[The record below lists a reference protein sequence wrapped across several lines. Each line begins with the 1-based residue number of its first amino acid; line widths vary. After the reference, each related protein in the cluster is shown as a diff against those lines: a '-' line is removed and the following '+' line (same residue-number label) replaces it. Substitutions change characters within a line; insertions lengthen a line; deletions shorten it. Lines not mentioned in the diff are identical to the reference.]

1 MIYHVAKPQSRS
13 HQSKSNWQPLP
24 FGRLGWKLNK
34 KKKCDFSRK
43 KRTIRFLWK
52 ISSLCQN
59 AWIRDSRDIRHGFRM
74 TAPRGVFFSFKPR
87 KDHENDLEM
96 TRLKVNCKDNA
107 RKKKDKSLTEK
118 DKTRW
123 LSRQMENDDGNLLE
137 NDRRGNR
144 LPSLIRIRRIL
155 PPYHAWIFETFVWR
169 VYQAWLDFITF
180 RIVMD
185 SVRNNSRF
193 RDWIIGLRGWSF
205 IQVVYIVCF
214 YASFSINDIQ

>member
-1 MIYHVAKPQSRS
+1 
-13 HQSKSNWQPLP
+13 
-24 FGRLGWKLNK
+24 
-34 KKKCDFSRK
+34 
-43 KRTIRFLWK
+43 
-52 ISSLCQN
+52 
-59 AWIRDSRDIRHGFRM
+59 
-74 TAPRGVFFSFKPR
+74 
-87 KDHENDLEM
+87 M
-96 TRLKVNCKDNA
+96 TRLKLNCKDNA

-137 NDRRGNR
+137 NDRGGNR

-155 PPYHAWIFETFVWR
+155 PPYHAWIFETFVSR